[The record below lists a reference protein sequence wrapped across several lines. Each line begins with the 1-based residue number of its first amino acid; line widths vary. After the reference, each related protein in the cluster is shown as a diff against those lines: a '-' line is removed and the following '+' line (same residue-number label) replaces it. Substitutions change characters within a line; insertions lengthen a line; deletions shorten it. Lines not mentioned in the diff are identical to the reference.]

1 MKSFINAAVLILT
14 LAAPFSGHGA
24 VEIRFDVTVLPE
36 FEKYAVLL
44 SHPGY
49 AAMVLENNGLS
60 PRPGIKIIVKER
72 GSAVEAGNAVLRF
85 ERRNGELYSYEM
97 GMVIGVA
104 NLDTRLTFP
113 V

>member
-1 MKSFINAAVLILT
+1 MKRFINAAVLILT

-72 GSAVEAGNAVLRF
+72 GRAVEAGKSVLRF
-85 ERRNGELYSYEM
+85 NRRNGEPYSFEM
-97 GMVIGVA
+97 DLDIPAA
-104 NLDTRLTFP
+104 NPHPHL
-113 V
+113 